1 MKVRRYRNPFAYT
14 AILLFVLFAILIL
27 LGIGM
32 FYYVFAIPEPE
43 GLSLASWPDTF
54 TDDFSTWIVYEN
66 GQAGVKEFGI
76 ERLKEYG
83 LWTQI
88 LDESG
93 QELFSF
99 RKPDGYPESYSMSEL
114 LALSESGYENGNT
127 VFVSSC
133 SVSGTTLNYIV
144 GYPYSIG
151 KTRLYYNGE
160 NVVRLAPLAR
170 RLLPVA
176 ALVTVLCGVAYS
188 FWLSKKL
195 SVMIASI
202 RKISQHTYEPV
213 KEKGVFGEVYRSLNK
228 MDAELRRSERLQEET
243 DRTRKEW
250 ISNITHDLKTP
261 LSPIKGYAELLADGA
276 VSDPGAVRE
285 YGSLLLKHADYT
297 EQLVNDLKLTWQ
309 LESGTL
315 PFHPQQTRLVRFLR
329 ELVIDIAN
337 DPSFSDRDIEFA
349 SSETEV
355 SAAVDPGLFRRAVG
369 NLVTNALVHNPPDT
383 KVSVSVSV
391 DEKRVICIS
400 VCDDGVGITA
410 EEQKKLFTRYY
421 RGTNTKEKPE
431 GSGLGLAI
439 ARQIVTLHGGDLV
452 VKSRPGE
459 GTTFSILLPE
469 N

>member
-1 MKVRRYRNPFAYT
+1 M
-14 AILLFVLFAILIL
+14 
-27 LGIGM
+27 
-32 FYYVFAIPEPE
+32 
-43 GLSLASWPDTF
+43 
-54 TDDFSTWIVYEN
+54 
-66 GQAGVKEFGI
+66 
-76 ERLKEYG
+76 
-83 LWTQI
+83 
-88 LDESG
+88 
-93 QELFSF
+93 
-99 RKPDGYPESYSMSEL
+99 
-114 LALSESGYENGNT
+114 
-127 VFVSSC
+127 
-133 SVSGTTLNYIV
+133 
-144 GYPYSIG
+144 
-151 KTRLYYNGE
+151 
-160 NVVRLAPLAR
+160 
-170 RLLPVA
+170 
-176 ALVTVLCGVAYS
+176 
-188 FWLSKKL
+188 
-195 SVMIASI
+195 
-202 RKISQHTYEPV
+202 
-213 KEKGVFGEVYRSLNK
+213 
-228 MDAELRRSERLQEET
+228 
-243 DRTRKEW
+243 
-250 ISNITHDLKTP
+250 
-261 LSPIKGYAELLADGA
+261 
-276 VSDPGAVRE
+276 
-285 YGSLLLKHADYT
+285 
-297 EQLVNDLKLTWQ
+297 
-309 LESGTL
+309 

-391 DEKRVICIS
+391 DEKREICIS